1 MLKDLAGNLIATTGA
16 TSGMVLQLANIHG
29 DIGAQIPLVDATT
42 PLVNIYDEYGNLLP
56 GADPARY
63 GWLGGKQRSSETPS
77 RVTFMGVRLYDP
89 TAGRFLSI
97 DSIYGGNENSY
108 VYFSG
113 SGQ

>member
-1 MLKDLAGNLIATTGA
+1 MDHICSIAPQCGQQFA
-16 TSGMVLQLANIHG
+16 EAAR
-29 DIGAQIPLVDATT
+29 AQTRERGYPRRHRRPD
-42 PLVNIYDEYGNLLP
+42 NIYDEYGNLLP
-56 GADPARY
+56 RADPARY

-108 VYFSG
+108 VYFSR

>member
-16 TSGMVLQLANIHG
+16 TSGTVLQLANIHG
-29 DIGAQIPLVDATT
+29 DIGAQIPLVDA

-63 GWLGGKQRSSETPS
+63 GWLGGKQRSTETPS
-77 RVTFMGVRLYDP
+77 RVTLMDVRLYDP